1 MGFELRVCPR
11 MIGRVV
17 VEQFAG
23 MMYLLLIH
31 KLIIRCYARGMS

>member
-11 MIGRVV
+11 MIGGVV

-23 MMYLLLIH
+23 MMYLLNSSLDTM
-31 KLIIRCYARGMS
+31 RGV